1 MTEWRV
7 VTQRQ
12 PVARKSNAVRISRRA
27 GQDWPMAR
35 FASYDGTQIGY
46 RALGDGPPLVCL
58 PGGPGRTCEYFG
70 DLGGLSRSRQLI
82 MPDTRGTGES
92 ADASDPLSYRCDRL
106 VGDVEAL
113 RAYLGLDRMDLLGHS
128 AAGDLATLYAAAF
141 PQRVA
146 HLILLTPGLDAVGVE
161 ETDEQWR
168 AGLARRSAEPWY
180 PAALAAVEK
189 AEAGDESMDNRRAYM
204 PFLYG
209 RWDNAAQAHV
219 DAGVSER
226 SRPVRDGFRAEG
238 AFNPPKTREAVSRLT
253 APVLVYAG
261 ELDAAPVPETAAAG
275 ARLFPNATVTVQPG
289 AAHFP
294 WLDDPAFFTATITS
308 FLS

>member
-1 MTEWRV
+1 
-7 VTQRQ
+7 
-12 PVARKSNAVRISRRA
+12 
-27 GQDWPMAR
+27 MAR

-46 RALGDGPPLVCL
+46 RVLGAGPPLVCL
-58 PGGPGRTCEYFG
+58 PGGPGRASEYLG
-70 DLGGLSRSRQLI
+70 DLGGLSQSRRLI

-92 ADASDPLSYRCDRL
+92 AVASDPLSYRCDRL

-113 RAYLGLDRMDLLGHS
+113 CAHLGLDRMDLLGHS
-128 AAGDLATLYAAAF
+128 AAGDLAILYAAAH

-146 HLILLTPGLDAVGVE
+146 HLILLTPGLRAVGLDE
-161 ETDEQWR
+161 ADEQWR
-168 AGLARRSAEPWY
+168 AVLARRSGEPWY
-180 PAALAAVEK
+180 PGALAAVEK
-189 AEAGDESMDNRRAYM
+189 AEAGDDTMENRRAYM
-204 PFLYG
+204 PFFYG

-226 SRPVRDGFRAEG
+226 SRPVRDGFGAAG
-238 AFNPPKTREAVSRLT
+238 AFNPAATRGEVSRLA

-261 ELDAAPVPETAAAG
+261 ELDAAPTPDTAAAA

-294 WLDDPAFFTATITS
+294 WLDDPAFFSAEVTS

>member
-1 MTEWRV
+1 
-7 VTQRQ
+7 
-12 PVARKSNAVRISRRA
+12 
-27 GQDWPMAR
+27 MAS

-46 RALGDGPPLVCL
+46 RVLGAGPPLVCL
-58 PGGPGRTCEYFG
+58 PGGPGRASEYLG
-70 DLGGLSRSRQLI
+70 DLGGLSHSRRLI

-92 ADASDPLSYRCDRL
+92 ADASNPLSYRCDRL

-113 RAYLGLDRMDLLGHS
+113 RAHLGLGRMDLLGHS
-128 AAGDLATLYAAAF
+128 AAGDLAILYAAAH
-141 PQRVA
+141 PQRVG
-146 HLILLTPGLDAVGVE
+146 HLILLTPGLRAVGIE
-161 ETDEQWR
+161 EADEQWR
-168 AGLARRSAEPWY
+168 AALARRSGEPWY
-180 PAALAAVEK
+180 PDALAAVEK
-189 AEAGDESMDNRRAYM
+189 AEAGDDTMENRRAYM
-204 PFLYG
+204 PFFYG

-226 SRPVRDGFRAEG
+226 SRPVRDGFGAAG
-238 AFNPPKTREAVSRLT
+238 AFNPAATRGEAGRLA

-261 ELDAAPVPETAAAG
+261 ELDAAPTPDTAAAA

-294 WLDDPAFFTATITS
+294 WLDDRAFFTTAVTS